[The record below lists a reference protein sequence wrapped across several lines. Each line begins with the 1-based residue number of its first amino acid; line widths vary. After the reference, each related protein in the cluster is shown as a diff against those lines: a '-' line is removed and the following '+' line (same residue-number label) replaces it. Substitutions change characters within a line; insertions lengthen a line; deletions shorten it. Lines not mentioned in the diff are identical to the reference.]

1 MRPYILAETT
11 WKTVKETRYDAA
23 ILPWGATEAHNYHL
37 PYATDVIQCDHIA
50 AESAKRAWEAGAK
63 VVVLPTIPFGVQT
76 GQLNI
81 PLCINMNPSTQAALL
96 ADVVHS
102 LEVQGIKKLVVFNGH
117 GGNDFRQIIRE
128 LQARTS
134 VFLCALNWYQ
144 CADRTKFFEEGGDHA
159 DELETSVMM
168 HLVPELVR
176 PLAEAGNGAT
186 RTNRI
191 KAMRDGKV
199 WSPRPW
205 TQVTADTGTG
215 NPHKSMP
222 EKGKAFIDAVA
233 DYIAAFLV
241 EFAKA
246 DTNNLY
252 E

>member
-1 MRPYILAETT
+1 
-11 WKTVKETRYDAA
+11 
-23 ILPWGATEAHNYHL
+23 
-37 PYATDVIQCDHIA
+37 
-50 AESAKRAWEAGAK
+50 
-63 VVVLPTIPFGVQT
+63 
-76 GQLNI
+76 
-81 PLCINMNPSTQAALL
+81 MNPSTQAALL